1 MLYIIA
7 IRNRSHTHIH
17 VRVWAKRATERAHMW
32 PVTRGYVVA
41 IWSLKLNRWKLITLW
56 SARDLSAWT
65 LLEESGMRKSW
76 SLANQLNIKYS
87 NLILVRPFQIQNTSS
102 HTSLLRDKRAWAE
115 REEVGQKPREINA
128 NEVRGK
134 LKYEIGAGPI
144 FTHVSDVTNTMCPWP
159 PWVTKLVKVPHYIHA
174 CKNIMLDIVHC
185 PAAGKWFHYTS
196 A

>member
-1 MLYIIA
+1 M
-7 IRNRSHTHIH
+7 
-17 VRVWAKRATERAHMW
+17 
-32 PVTRGYVVA
+32 
-41 IWSLKLNRWKLITLW
+41 
-56 SARDLSAWT
+56 SAWT

-87 NLILVRPFQIQNTSS
+87 NLLVRPFQIQNNSS

-144 FTHVSDVTNTMCPWP
+144 FTHVSDVTNTMCP
-159 PWVTKLVKVPHYIHA
+159 
-174 CKNIMLDIVHC
+174 
-185 PAAGKWFHYTS
+185 
-196 A
+196 